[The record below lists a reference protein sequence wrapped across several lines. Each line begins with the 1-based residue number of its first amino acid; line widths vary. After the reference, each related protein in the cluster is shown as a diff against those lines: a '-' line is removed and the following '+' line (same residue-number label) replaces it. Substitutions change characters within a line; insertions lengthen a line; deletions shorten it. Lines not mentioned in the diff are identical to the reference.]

1 MKPSIFNNINDDEN
15 VSSDSI
21 NGLIEY
27 YTDKIHA
34 MYVDLLKE
42 LGVEH
47 LDEKITVVTKLS
59 DNDKVTSTFKAGHH
73 VIEMLFQ
80 SGETRKEVSLLD
92 KRFLTLC
99 PCSHKTSILNQL
111 KYLLMEVGSETI
123 DQKEWKEAI
132 SGLNTCEDLN
142 NIEDF

>member
-1 MKPSIFNNINDDEN
+1 MKPSIFNSINDNEPM
-15 VSSDSI
+15 SPDSI

-34 MYVDLLKE
+34 MYVNLLKE

-47 LDEKITVVTKLS
+47 LDEKITVVTTLS
-59 DNDKVTSTFKAGHH
+59 DNDKVTNTFKAGHH

-80 SGETRKEVSLLD
+80 SGETRRDIEKLD
-92 KRFLTLC
+92 KKFLTLC
-99 PCSHKTSILNQL
+99 PCNHKTSILNQI

-123 DQKEWKEAI
+123 DKQEWADAI

-142 NIEDF
+142 NIDDF